1 MPDEEAHISKVPNLH
16 GRHIRICGRHK
27 PEGIG
32 ALPGEVSVPAKRLLS
47 SGGDKMGT
55 EKSAEVIVG
64 GIDHH
69 RRTKSKFK
77 GRNLN
82 CIMEEVIGKRTEM
95 FKSYIG
101 SMGRNPGVKI

>member
-1 MPDEEAHISKVPNLH
+1 MR
-16 GRHIRICGRHK
+16 RHLSLKSQTCT
-27 PEGIG
+27 EGIYVYVAG
-32 ALPGEVSVPAKRLLS
+32 ISRKVSAHYPGRSLFLPKRLLS
-47 SGGDKMGT
+47 SGDDKMGT

-69 RRTKSKFK
+69 RRTESKFK

-82 CIMEEVIGKRTEM
+82 CIMEAVIGKRTEM
-95 FKSYIG
+95 FKSYNG